1 MQDRRSR
8 FQAFTVCI
16 AVLLAGALLA
26 ACGGDDDD
34 DGGGGSSGGSGK
46 IALLLP
52 ETKTTRY
59 EEQDKPNFERRVKE
73 LCSGCEVIYANANQ
87 DPAKQQQQAEAAI
100 TKGAKV
106 IVIRAVD
113 VASAASIVERAKQS
127 DVTGRATSTALITIT
142 FAPFVID
149 RPIQGR
155 PATGA
160 GADGRDQERRE
171 EQPQSRNDQRCADGL
186 ELEALQGR
194 RGPGAQ
200 EGGRRHRQELR
211 HARLEPGQGPAG
223 DGADDH
229 FARERRLRR
238 RLRGQRRHG
247 GRRDCGAQGRADR
260 SLVPLRDGP
269 GRGARRSPADP
280 RGRAV
285 DDRLPANHRHR
296 GDGGRAGRADRAGE
310 GTTRR
315 PRQGQ
320 GRQRRQASALGA
332 ARHDRDPAEQHREHP
347 RQAGIPRH
355 WRDLQ
360 RQVRPVL
367 QGGRRPVTSA
377 ALAVDA
383 GQTEIRAA
391 LTGERG
397 PRTATAPGVLRL
409 GGLTGPDQV
418 AAGLLAAVAGLGAL
432 PQPLPP
438 AGIGL
443 SGFEA
448 ASEED
453 LRRVHELLRRELGLQ
468 RVAIASD
475 GLTSLLGALGD
486 RPGAVVAAGTGAVC
500 VARDG
505 ERMAK
510 VDGWG
515 SLLGD
520 AGSGFAVGRAGLDAA
535 LRHLD
540 GRGGSAVL
548 LKAAERRFGT
558 AAELAERIHGAPVP
572 TRAVASFAADVAR
585 EAEAGD
591 ELATAILRDA
601 GRALALSACAALA

>member
-1 MQDRRSR
+1 
-8 FQAFTVCI
+8 
-16 AVLLAGALLA
+16 
-26 ACGGDDDD
+26 
-34 DGGGGSSGGSGK
+34 
-46 IALLLP
+46 
-52 ETKTTRY
+52 
-59 EEQDKPNFERRVKE
+59 
-73 LCSGCEVIYANANQ
+73 
-87 DPAKQQQQAEAAI
+87 
-100 TKGAKV
+100 
-106 IVIRAVD
+106 
-113 VASAASIVERAKQS
+113 
-127 DVTGRATSTALITIT
+127 
-142 FAPFVID
+142 
-149 RPIQGR
+149 
-155 PATGA
+155 
-160 GADGRDQERRE
+160 
-171 EQPQSRNDQRCADGL
+171 
-186 ELEALQGR
+186 
-194 RGPGAQ
+194 
-200 EGGRRHRQELR
+200 
-211 HARLEPGQGPAG
+211 
-223 DGADDH
+223 
-229 FARERRLRR
+229 
-238 RLRGQRRHG
+238 
-247 GRRDCGAQGRADR
+247 
-260 SLVPLRDGP
+260 
-269 GRGARRSPADP
+269 
-280 RGRAV
+280 
-285 DDRLPANHRHR
+285 
-296 GDGGRAGRADRAGE
+296 
-310 GTTRR
+310 
-315 PRQGQ
+315 
-320 GRQRRQASALGA
+320 
-332 ARHDRDPAEQHREHP
+332 
-347 RQAGIPRH
+347 
-355 WRDLQ
+355 
-360 RQVRPVL
+360 
-367 QGGRRPVTSA
+367 VTSA

-409 GGLTGPDQV
+409 GGVTGPDEV

-601 GRALALSACAALA
+601 GRELAISACAALERLFSAEGEAAVSYTGKMFLAGPVLLEPFSEELAERRPGTEVLPPAGDSLAGAALLAQRAETLRPEPGILWRAA